1 MKASWNIA
9 KQAMTLGALLMA
21 FASPAFAAPEA
32 ATLADKPIKMTERHT
47 PVSVEAEGSDSLGAR
62 LSTRVKELFNSSN
75 LFKLEETDTPKFR
88 VLISTVPE
96 FASRPGVGSAY
107 SVVWVFSLSES
118 TLRHYL
124 FRQVGVMT
132 ADEVND
138 VAAKIVEETDKIA
151 TRYNYLFPE
160 QPKS

>member
-1 MKASWNIA
+1 MNVVSLIKKACTF
-9 KQAMTLGALLMA
+9 TLCSLILAV
-21 FASPAFAAPEA
+21 PAFAAPEA
-32 ATLADKPIKMTERHT
+32 SPLADKPMKMIERHT

-96 FASRPGVGSAY
+96 FSTRPGVGSAY

-151 TRYNYLFPE
+151 TRYSYLFPE
-160 QPKS
+160 QPK